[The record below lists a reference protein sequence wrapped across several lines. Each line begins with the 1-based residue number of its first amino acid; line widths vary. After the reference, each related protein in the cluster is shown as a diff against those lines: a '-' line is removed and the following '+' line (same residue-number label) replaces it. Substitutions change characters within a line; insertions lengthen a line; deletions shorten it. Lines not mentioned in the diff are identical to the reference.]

1 MHQFL
6 QNCKLFEHEFV
17 FVGFGNQS
25 MLLEEGKRK
34 KIELNSYLKRWVDLS
49 RVFPT
54 KLFPT
59 SVEQK
64 AYDFDRRDPKERQPV
79 VHDLS
84 QMVKLA
90 GIQW

>member
-1 MHQFL
+1 
-6 QNCKLFEHEFV
+6 
-17 FVGFGNQS
+17 

-34 KIELNSYLKRWVDLS
+34 KIELPSYLKRWVDLS

-59 SVEQK
+59 EKDQK
-64 AYDFDRRDPKERQPV
+64 PYEFDRRDPKERQAV
-79 VHDLS
+79 ISDLS

-90 GIQW
+90 GIQWQGRPSLAITEVHNIEGCVNSMI